1 MLEIQLFS
9 SLALRK
15 SVKDLL
21 EMVSVQV
28 AYMFLL
34 GIKHKICFLHPLPYK
49 FYVLGQVSANS
60 SDQDQ
65 TASSEAV

>member
-1 MLEIQLFS
+1 MFEIQLFS

-21 EMVSVQV
+21 EMVYMYVQV

-34 GIKHKICFLHPLPYK
+34 GIFWL
-49 FYVLGQVSANS
+49 VG
-60 SDQDQ
+60 
-65 TASSEAV
+65 